1 MEPLTLSI
9 LCVALYGFFT
19 FGQTAIADDPDQVF
33 KQTSKTILWLK
44 LLALCAGLFFCLRS
58 RVVNPYIELALYLYI
73 VFIFGELLPCR
84 WASTHEAL
92 CERSLPLFCSIARV
106 FALFTFLIPIDPKP
120 VKEKISEEDI
130 REMIN
135 AASESE
141 NIDEPQKDIIE
152 NVFEL
157 DDTSI
162 EEICTH
168 RSQVVSLS
176 LDEND
181 QTWKRIIHDN
191 RHTFY
196 PVTGKDD
203 DDIVG
208 ILDTRDYFRLEDTC
222 QANVLKHAVDQP
234 LFVSENVKVD
244 HLFFEMKNHR
254 TYFAVVLDE
263 YGGMT
268 GIVTLHDIIETI
280 LGEMHEVDDEIEPEE
295 IDPINENQWRIYG
308 LADLDEVQ
316 KKLGVPLPVEE
327 YDTFSGYVLGSY
339 GHIPQDGTKFD
350 IVLGPLDIH
359 VKEIKNHRI
368 GQTIVTKLEK
378 GVLLDES
385 TEKEN

>member
-1 MEPLTLSI
+1 
-9 LCVALYGFFT
+9 
-19 FGQTAIADDPDQVF
+19 
-33 KQTSKTILWLK
+33 
-44 LLALCAGLFFCLRS
+44 
-58 RVVNPYIELALYLYI
+58 
-73 VFIFGELLPCR
+73 
-84 WASTHEAL
+84 
-92 CERSLPLFCSIARV
+92 
-106 FALFTFLIPIDPKP
+106 
-120 VKEKISEEDI
+120 
-130 REMIN
+130 MIN

-244 HLFFEMKNHR
+244 HLFSR
-254 TYFAVVLDE
+254 
-263 YGGMT
+263 
-268 GIVTLHDIIETI
+268 
-280 LGEMHEVDDEIEPEE
+280 
-295 IDPINENQWRIYG
+295 
-308 LADLDEVQ
+308 
-316 KKLGVPLPVEE
+316 
-327 YDTFSGYVLGSY
+327 
-339 GHIPQDGTKFD
+339 
-350 IVLGPLDIH
+350 
-359 VKEIKNHRI
+359 
-368 GQTIVTKLEK
+368 
-378 GVLLDES
+378 
-385 TEKEN
+385 

>member
-1 MEPLTLSI
+1 
-9 LCVALYGFFT
+9 
-19 FGQTAIADDPDQVF
+19 
-33 KQTSKTILWLK
+33 
-44 LLALCAGLFFCLRS
+44 
-58 RVVNPYIELALYLYI
+58 
-73 VFIFGELLPCR
+73 
-84 WASTHEAL
+84 
-92 CERSLPLFCSIARV
+92 
-106 FALFTFLIPIDPKP
+106 
-120 VKEKISEEDI
+120 
-130 REMIN
+130 
-135 AASESE
+135 
-141 NIDEPQKDIIE
+141 
-152 NVFEL
+152 
-157 DDTSI
+157 
-162 EEICTH
+162 
-168 RSQVVSLS
+168 
-176 LDEND
+176 
-181 QTWKRIIHDN
+181 
-191 RHTFY
+191 
-196 PVTGKDD
+196 
-203 DDIVG
+203 
-208 ILDTRDYFRLEDTC
+208 
-222 QANVLKHAVDQP
+222 
-234 LFVSENVKVD
+234 
-244 HLFFEMKNHR
+244 MKNHR

>member
-1 MEPLTLSI
+1 M
-9 LCVALYGFFT
+9 
-19 FGQTAIADDPDQVF
+19 
-33 KQTSKTILWLK
+33 
-44 LLALCAGLFFCLRS
+44 
-58 RVVNPYIELALYLYI
+58 
-73 VFIFGELLPCR
+73 
-84 WASTHEAL
+84 
-92 CERSLPLFCSIARV
+92 
-106 FALFTFLIPIDPKP
+106 
-120 VKEKISEEDI
+120 
-130 REMIN
+130 
-135 AASESE
+135 
-141 NIDEPQKDIIE
+141 
-152 NVFEL
+152 
-157 DDTSI
+157 
-162 EEICTH
+162 
-168 RSQVVSLS
+168 
-176 LDEND
+176 
-181 QTWKRIIHDN
+181 
-191 RHTFY
+191 
-196 PVTGKDD
+196 
-203 DDIVG
+203 
-208 ILDTRDYFRLEDTC
+208 
-222 QANVLKHAVDQP
+222 
-234 LFVSENVKVD
+234 
-244 HLFFEMKNHR
+244 
-254 TYFAVVLDE
+254 VLDE